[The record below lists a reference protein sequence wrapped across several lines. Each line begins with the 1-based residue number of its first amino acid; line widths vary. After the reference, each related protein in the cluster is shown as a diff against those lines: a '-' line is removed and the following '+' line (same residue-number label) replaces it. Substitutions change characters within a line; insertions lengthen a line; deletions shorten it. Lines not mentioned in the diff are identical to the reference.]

1 MGRSPQN
8 ITDVSPLGR
17 FFMALAMFGIGG
29 FLLGI
34 ATGWIT
40 VDPSTIHAPL
50 WVLGAAGMVFAL
62 AGVMILLAG
71 NERLAWLNNIVVWL
85 FVVCLAAP
93 FNWVAFG
100 EGERHF
106 TRHSAVTG
114 MASSGA
120 ASESE
125 GRLVFGIIAVVIDL
139 VVVLVPLR
147 LLWKRGKKDEA
158 ERS

>member
-1 MGRSPQN
+1 MGQPRKN
-8 ITDVSPLGR
+8 IEDVSPIGR
-17 FFMALAMFGIGG
+17 FFMALGMFCIGG
-29 FLLGI
+29 FLIGI
-34 ATGWIT
+34 STGWVA

-71 NERLAWLNNIVVWL
+71 NERLAWLNNIVIWL
-85 FVVCLAAP
+85 FVVCLAGP

-106 TRHSAVTG
+106 TQRSATMGV
-114 MASSGA
+114 ASSGA

-125 GRLVFGIIAVVIDL
+125 GRMIFGIIAVVIDL

-147 LLWKRGKKDEA
+147 LLWKRGKKDDA
-158 ERS
+158 EHS

>member
-1 MGRSPQN
+1 MGQPQKN
-8 ITDVSPLGR
+8 IADVSPIGR
-17 FFMALAMFGIGG
+17 FFMALGMFAIGG
-29 FLLGI
+29 FLIGI
-34 ATGWIT
+34 ATGWIS

-71 NERLAWLNNIVVWL
+71 NERLAWLNNIVIWL
-85 FVVCLAAP
+85 FVVCLAGP

-106 TRHSAVTG
+106 TQRSSTMGV
-114 MASSGA
+114 ASSSA

-125 GRLVFGIIAVVIDL
+125 GRMIFGIIAVVIDL
-139 VVVLVPLR
+139 VVVLVPLWA
-147 LLWKRGKKDEA
+147 LFKKRKTD
-158 ERS
+158 